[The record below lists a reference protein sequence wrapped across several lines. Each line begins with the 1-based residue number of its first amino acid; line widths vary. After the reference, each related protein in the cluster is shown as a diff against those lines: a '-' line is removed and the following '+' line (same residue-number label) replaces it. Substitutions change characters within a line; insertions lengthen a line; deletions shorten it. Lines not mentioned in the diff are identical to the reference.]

1 MLEKSPWML
10 FTNKKKNGEDTRLS
24 MIFTAIAAKHLPDA
38 ITVCRR
44 ASTVDRLQLMIYTLV
59 AMIGH
64 RALLAWLATL
74 ILWVGVPAFQARAQ
88 QILQPPEVLV
98 NSPREG
104 EVILRNEPLPGNS
117 RMTDTSDHY
126 MVEASVS
133 WPDGAARGIATA
145 QLWVDGVLVGE
156 VLNPAVDHF
165 QLEWALGAVGSEEG
179 EPVRLQVLVRDETGL
194 ENASEPVNVVVRLVL
209 NEGITG
215 IEEKSQCD
223 SGTLLADWFCLV
235 SNTVGGS
242 GQLLRMVGFVA
253 LALAFLW
260 WARQRKNL
268 MAAEKRDPPMERS
281 RETITRITAPVS
293 ANVAG
298 YLEVLQGDIDMIG
311 KRIAL
316 YEDAKTLAGRSLYE
330 AEIVF
335 NMNSS
340 TSVVSR
346 RHCEFIGRKGEIV
359 LRDLGSTQGTYL
371 NGERLPKGGDG
382 KILRDGDQ
390 VELGPAEQG
399 GVVLRFTS
407 SEKTN
412 SHQ

>member
-179 EPVRLQVLVRDETGL
+179 RAGQ
-194 ENASEPVNVVVRLVL
+194 
-209 NEGITG
+209 ITG
-215 IEEKSQCD
+215 T
-223 SGTLLADWFCLV
+223 GA
-235 SNTVGGS
+235 
-242 GQLLRMVGFVA
+242 
-253 LALAFLW
+253 
-260 WARQRKNL
+260 
-268 MAAEKRDPPMERS
+268 
-281 RETITRITAPVS
+281 
-293 ANVAG
+293 
-298 YLEVLQGDIDMIG
+298 
-311 KRIAL
+311 
-316 YEDAKTLAGRSLYE
+316 
-330 AEIVF
+330 
-335 NMNSS
+335 
-340 TSVVSR
+340 
-346 RHCEFIGRKGEIV
+346 
-359 LRDLGSTQGTYL
+359 
-371 NGERLPKGGDG
+371 
-382 KILRDGDQ
+382 
-390 VELGPAEQG
+390 
-399 GVVLRFTS
+399 
-407 SEKTN
+407 
-412 SHQ
+412 